1 MPAFSVLTFTNCDST
16 LFDTCRRRVDGH
28 QITINH
34 VTPSAMPSLVIQQ
47 AAKRFSKNVVALDDL
62 SLEVSD
68 GELLAIVGPSG
79 SGKTTLLRCIAGL
92 ERLDTG
98 TIRLGGEPLN
108 GLPPWR
114 RDVALM
120 FERPAL
126 YPHLTVRNNVAFPLR
141 MRGEAAAL
149 IDQKVTEMAGRL
161 GIDSLLDRRPDQLS
175 AGQAQRVAFA
185 RALVRRPKCLLL
197 DEPLSNL
204 DAPLRADLR
213 TELKVLQAAMSIP
226 TIYVTHD
233 QDEALQLGRRVA
245 VLDRG
250 RWQQIGTPEEIV
262 AQPANEFVRSF
273 FRHVVKGV

>member
-1 MPAFSVLTFTNCDST
+1 
-16 LFDTCRRRVDGH
+16 
-28 QITINH
+28 
-34 VTPSAMPSLVIQQ
+34 MPSLVIQQ

-126 YPHLTVRNNVAFPLR
+126 YPHLTVRSNVAFPLR
-141 MRGEAAAL
+141 MRGESASV
-149 IDQKVTEMAGRL
+149 IDQKVTEMTGRL

-262 AQPANEFVRSF
+262 AQPANEFVRGF
-273 FRHVVKGV
+273 FRHLVNGV

>member
-1 MPAFSVLTFTNCDST
+1 
-16 LFDTCRRRVDGH
+16 
-28 QITINH
+28 
-34 VTPSAMPSLVIQQ
+34 MPSLVIQQ

-98 TIRLGGEPLN
+98 TIRLGGESLN

-141 MRGEAAAL
+141 MRGEAAAV

-233 QDEALQLGRRVA
+233 QDEALQLGRA
-245 VLDRG
+245 RG
-250 RWQQIGTPEEIV
+250 GSGPRPM
-262 AQPANEFVRSF
+262 AANWHAGGNRSTA
-273 FRHVVKGV
+273 G

>member
-1 MPAFSVLTFTNCDST
+1 MPPLIVEHAV
-16 LFDTCRRRVDGH
+16 
-28 QITINH
+28 
-34 VTPSAMPSLVIQQ
+34 
-47 AAKRFSKNVVALDDL
+47 KRFPNGVVALDDL
-62 SLEVSD
+62 VLAVGD

-92 ERLDTG
+92 ERLDSG
-98 TIRLGGEPLN
+98 AVRSGDQLLD

-126 YPHLTVRNNVAFPLR
+126 YPHLRVRGNVAFPLR
-141 MRGEAAAL
+141 MRGETRPV
-149 IDQKVTEMAGRL
+149 IDQRVAEMAERL
-161 GIDSLLDRRPDQLS
+161 GISSLLDRLPDQLS

-185 RALVRRPKCLLL
+185 RALVRRPRCWLL

-213 TELKVLQAAMSIP
+213 AELKTLQSAMSIT

-233 QDEALQLGRRVA
+233 QDEALALGHRVA
-245 VLDRG
+245 VMDSG

-262 AQPANEFVRSF
+262 RQPANEFVATF
-273 FRHVVKGV
+273 FRHLRR

>member
-1 MPAFSVLTFTNCDST
+1 
-16 LFDTCRRRVDGH
+16 
-28 QITINH
+28 
-34 VTPSAMPSLVIQQ
+34 MPSLVIQQ
-47 AAKRFSKNVVALDDL
+47 AAKRFSKTVVALDDL

-68 GELLAIVGPSG
+68 GELFAIVGPSG

-141 MRGEAAAL
+141 MRGEAAAS
-149 IDQKVTEMAGRL
+149 INQKVTEIAGRL

-185 RALVRRPKCLLL
+185 RALVRRPKYLLL

-213 TELKVLQAAMSIP
+213 AELKVMQAAMSIP

-233 QDEALQLGRRVA
+233 QEEALKLGRRVA

-262 AQPANEFVRSF
+262 AQPANEFVATF
-273 FRHVVKGV
+273 FRHLRR

>member
-1 MPAFSVLTFTNCDST
+1 
-16 LFDTCRRRVDGH
+16 
-28 QITINH
+28 
-34 VTPSAMPSLVIQQ
+34 MPSLVIQQ

-126 YPHLTVRNNVAFPLR
+126 YPHLTVRSNVAFPLR
-141 MRGEAAAL
+141 MRGESASV
-149 IDQKVTEMAGRL
+149 IDQKVTEMTGRL

-262 AQPANEFVRSF
+262 AQPANEFVRGF
-273 FRHVVKGV
+273 FRHVVNGV

>member
-1 MPAFSVLTFTNCDST
+1 MPPLIVEHAV
-16 LFDTCRRRVDGH
+16 
-28 QITINH
+28 
-34 VTPSAMPSLVIQQ
+34 
-47 AAKRFSKNVVALDDL
+47 KRFPNGVVALDDL
-62 SLEVSD
+62 DLAVGA

-92 ERLDTG
+92 ERLDSG
-98 TIRLGGEPLN
+98 AVRSGDQLLD

-126 YPHLTVRNNVAFPLR
+126 YPHLRVRDNVSFPLR
-141 MRGEAAAL
+141 MRGETRPV
-149 IDQKVTEMAGRL
+149 IDQRVAEMAGRL
-161 GIDSLLDRRPDQLS
+161 GIDSLLDRLPDQLS

-185 RALVRRPKCLLL
+185 RALVRRPRCWLL

-213 TELKVLQAAMSIP
+213 AELKTLQAEMSIT

-233 QDEALQLGRRVA
+233 QDEALALGHRLA
-245 VLDRG
+245 VMDGG

-262 AQPANEFVRSF
+262 RQPANEFVAAF
-273 FRHVVKGV
+273 FRHLKR

>member
-1 MPAFSVLTFTNCDST
+1 MRS
-16 LFDTCRRRVDGH
+16 VDGR
-28 QITINH
+28 QITIG
-34 VTPSAMPSLVIQQ
+34 TTIIAMPPLVIEN
-47 AAKRFSKNVVALDDL
+47 ARKRFPNGVVALDDL
-62 SLEVSD
+62 SLQVGD
-68 GELLAIVGPSG
+68 GELLSVVGPSG

-92 ERLDTG
+92 ERLDAG
-98 TIRLGGEPLN
+98 TIRLGNQLLN

-141 MRGEAAAL
+141 MRAAL
-149 IDQKVTEMAGRL
+149 PTVIENQVDEIAGRL
-161 GIDSLLDRRPDQLS
+161 GIESLLDRRPDQLS

-185 RALVRRPKCLLL
+185 RALVRRPRCLLL

-213 TELKVLQAAMSIP
+213 LELKSLQEAMSIT

-233 QDEALQLGRRVA
+233 QDEAFALGHRVA
-245 VLDRG
+245 IMDKG
-250 RWQQIGTPEEIV
+250 RWQQIGLPNEIIS
-262 AQPANEFVRSF
+262 QPANEFVVNF
-273 FRHVVKGV
+273 FRHLRGK

>member
-1 MPAFSVLTFTNCDST
+1 
-16 LFDTCRRRVDGH
+16 
-28 QITINH
+28 
-34 VTPSAMPSLVIQQ
+34 MPSLVIQQ

-79 SGKTTLLRCIAGL
+79 SGKTTLLRCITGL

-126 YPHLTVRNNVAFPLR
+126 YPHLTVRSNVAFPLR
-141 MRGEAAAL
+141 MRGESASV
-149 IDQKVTEMAGRL
+149 IDQKVTEMTGRL